1 MQATYENPNLA
12 LGVKEFVEEVKYNR
26 SFPEDTYEAARAVL
40 SKIQAG
46 QSFKD
51 DVSRNDYDVPVNGKR
66 FVPVRIVRRTELED
80 ALPVIFYVHGGGW
93 VLGDAMVYDRL
104 LRKLAK
110 GSYGAVVFVDYTH
123 APEVRF
129 PTQLEELWAVLT
141 HMLNNPGM
149 YRINPYK
156 LVMAGD
162 GTGAAMA
169 AVLAGYAQKEGIN
182 VDYQLLLYPSLD
194 ANLTMDSY
202 RLFEFGPWMTQNTM
216 QWFWETYLP
225 DIGMRNQNMVSP
237 LMIPSENLKILP
249 ETLIITAENDV
260 TRDDG
265 ETFARKLVEAGV
277 DAVSVRVNGT
287 IHDFLMLEPL
297 AHTTPTRLAFRL
309 INGTLRQILW
319 NDETY
324 NGTKKETEE

>member
-156 LVMAGD
+156 LVMAG
-162 GTGAAMA
+162 GVMTLEATSWAFRTTSFTYAGCSTVYSVPSTGSIPAAR
-169 AVLAGYAQKEGIN
+169 
-182 VDYQLLLYPSLD
+182 
-194 ANLTMDSY
+194 T
-202 RLFEFGPWMTQNTM
+202 
-216 QWFWETYLP
+216 FWERNPGNAALP
-225 DIGMRNQNMVSP
+225 Q
-237 LMIPSENLKILP
+237 
-249 ETLIITAENDV
+249 TWQ
-260 TRDDG
+260 
-265 ETFARKLVEAGV
+265 RKNSSGC
-277 DAVSVRVNGT
+277 GT
-287 IHDFLMLEPL
+287 S
-297 AHTTPTRLAFRL
+297 
-309 INGTLRQILW
+309 
-319 NDETY
+319 
-324 NGTKKETEE
+324 

>member
-1 MQATYENPNLA
+1 
-12 LGVKEFVEEVKYNR
+12 
-26 SFPEDTYEAARAVL
+26 
-40 SKIQAG
+40 
-46 QSFKD
+46 
-51 DVSRNDYDVPVNGKR
+51 
-66 FVPVRIVRRTELED
+66 
-80 ALPVIFYVHGGGW
+80 
-93 VLGDAMVYDRL
+93 
-104 LRKLAK
+104 
-110 GSYGAVVFVDYTH
+110 
-123 APEVRF
+123 
-129 PTQLEELWAVLT
+129 
-141 HMLNNPGM
+141 
-149 YRINPYK
+149 
-156 LVMAGD
+156 
-162 GTGAAMA
+162 
-169 AVLAGYAQKEGIN
+169 
-182 VDYQLLLYPSLD
+182 
-194 ANLTMDSY
+194 
-202 RLFEFGPWMTQNTM
+202 MTQNTM